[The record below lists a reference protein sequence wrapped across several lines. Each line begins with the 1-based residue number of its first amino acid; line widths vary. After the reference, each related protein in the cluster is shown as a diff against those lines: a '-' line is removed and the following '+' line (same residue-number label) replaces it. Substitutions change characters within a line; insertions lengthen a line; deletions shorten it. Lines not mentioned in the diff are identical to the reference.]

1 MRVEELL
8 REPERLE
15 RKIVILV
22 REIDRIRNDL
32 LPGGVDYAADRVQ
45 GGGGFD
51 RYPPAMDRI
60 LQREEKIREINARRL
75 WLIEERI
82 PWLLS
87 QLRDD
92 LDRDI
97 IRAYY
102 CEGRNTM
109 EQVADIVHASR
120 RTVQRHRDAGLEQL
134 QRILDGEERLA
145 HNAH

>member
-1 MRVEELL
+1 MRAEELL
-8 REPERLE
+8 REPERLG
-15 RKIVILV
+15 RKILILA

-51 RYPPAMDRI
+51 RYPSAMDRI
-60 LQREEKIREINARRL
+60 LAREKKITELNTRRM

-87 QLRDD
+87 QIQNELARDVV
-92 LDRDI
+92 
-97 IRAYY
+97 RAYY

-109 EQVADIVHASR
+109 EEVAEMVHVSR
-120 RTVQRHRDAGLEQL
+120 PTAYKYREIGLAEIEAL
-134 QRILDGEERLA
+134 L
-145 HNAH
+145 